1 MKYGVV
7 VETLEKNIVI
17 EKKLFKILTCLNKRC
32 DFPKYMWTNK
42 IKGTKKDK
50 KNLARVHTILYKRY
64 GWF

>member
-1 MKYGVV
+1 
-7 VETLEKNIVI
+7 VI

-50 KNLARVHTILYKRY
+50 KNLARVHNILYKRY